1 MVGPCVR
8 MYRCALDDISVVL
21 VVAIA
26 RVDLVRR
33 SIISLFFLFVVHFVI
48 IVRWTRGVRRAI
60 VILFL

>member
-8 MYRCALDDISVVL
+8 MYRCALDGISMVL

-33 SIISLFFLFVVHFVI
+33 SIVSLFFLFWSI
-48 IVRWTRGVRRAI
+48 SSLLYGGLEECDVR
-60 VILFL
+60 L